1 MRISDW
7 SSDVCSSDLGVGT
20 ATGRRENSLDQ
31 RMRGHTHFVMLLAVA
46 MAGKFHELGIKRR
59 HLDITHPAR
68 YQHALVV
75 HLSFQGFAYH
85 GGIAERALKLGSAW
99 CRERVCQYV

>member
-1 MRISDW
+1 MERP
-7 SSDVCSSDLGVGT
+7 GVGT

-46 MAGKFHELGIKRR
+46 MAGKFNELGIKRR

-68 YQHALVV
+68 YHHAIVV

-85 GGIAERALKLGSAW
+85 GGIAERALMHPKHMKRDRKSP
-99 CRERVCQYV
+99 RRNSSH